1 MQIAKVIGTVVS
13 SYKLPAM
20 QGIKLSLV
28 QFVNEEGQLIP
39 RYEVAADSAVGAGVE
54 EWVLISQRAIA
65 PDPGG
70 KDQRP
75 IDAMVVAIID
85 TVTLGN
91 RTLYS
96 KKDEYR

>member
-1 MQIAKVIGTVVS
+1 MQIAKAIGTVVS
-13 SYKLPAM
+13 SCKLPAM
-20 QGIKLSLV
+20 QGIKLLLV
-28 QFVNEEGQLIP
+28 QFVDREGQLVP
-39 RYEVAADSAVGAGVE
+39 HYEVAADNVGAGVN

-75 IDAMVVAIID
+75 IDAMVVGIID
-85 TVTLGN
+85 TVALGN